1 MAVQIKERSYFL
13 WMFLSIITGGIC
25 GIIYVYYTMDDL
37 NKLYARH
44 GKGEAV
50 SIILVL
56 LLTLLVGAGGLVYMF
71 LIYEKLNEHI
81 ASQGGSY
88 NVPSGLSILLITICL
103 SWLTLGIINIYYGWK
118 WQNAL
123 NIQIRGR
130 SR

>member
-1 MAVQIKERSYFL
+1 
-13 WMFLSIITGGIC
+13 
-25 GIIYVYYTMDDL
+25 MDDL

-50 SIILVL
+50 SI
-56 LLTLLVGAGGLVYMF
+56 LLVFLLMILGFGTLVYMF

-81 ASQGGSY
+81 TSQGGSY
-88 NVPSGLSILLITICL
+88 NVPNGLSILLITLCL

-130 SR
+130 TR

>member
-25 GIIYVYYTMDDL
+25 GIIYVFFTMDDL

-50 SIILVL
+50 SILLIL
-56 LLTLLVGAGGLVYMF
+56 LLMLLGFGTLVYMF
-71 LIYEKLNEHI
+71 LIYERLNEHI
-81 ASQGGSY
+81 TSQGGSY
-88 NVPSGLSILLITICL
+88 NVPGGLGILLWTICL
-103 SWLTLGIINIYYGWK
+103 GWTIIVPIYFGWK

-130 SR
+130 TR

>member
-25 GIIYVYYTMDDL
+25 GIIYIYFTMDDL

-50 SIILVL
+50 SMILVFL
-56 LLTLLVGAGGLVYMF
+56 LMLLGFGTIVYMF

>member
-13 WMFLSIITGGIC
+13 WMFLSIITFGIC

-50 SIILVL
+50 SI
-56 LLTLLVGAGGLVYMF
+56 LLVFLLMLLGFGTLVYMF
-71 LIYEKLNEHI
+71 LIYDKLNEHI
-81 ASQGGSY
+81 ASSGGSY
-88 NVPSGLSILLITICL
+88 NVPSGLSIILLNICL
-103 SWLTLGIINIYYGWK
+103 SWTIVVPIYYAWK

>member
-1 MAVQIKERSYFL
+1 MAVQIQERSYFL

-25 GIIYVYYTMDDL
+25 GIIYVYLTMDDL

-50 SIILVL
+50 SVILVFL
-56 LLTLLVGAGGLVYMF
+56 LMLLGFGTIVYMF
-71 LIYEKLNEHI
+71 LIYDKLHEHI
-81 ASQGGSY
+81 ASKGGSY

-103 SWLTLGIINIYYGWK
+103 SWLTLGIISIYYGWK

-130 SR
+130 TR

>member
-13 WMFLSIITGGIC
+13 WMFLSIITFGIC

-50 SIILVL
+50 SI
-56 LLTLLVGAGGLVYMF
+56 LLVFLLMLLGFGTLVYMF
-71 LIYEKLNEHI
+71 LIYDKLNEHI

-88 NVPSGLSILLITICL
+88 NVPSGLSIILLNICL
-103 SWLTLGIINIYYGWK
+103 SWTIVVPIYYAWK

>member
-50 SIILVL
+50 SVILVFL
-56 LLTLLVGAGGLVYMF
+56 LMLLGFGTIVYMF
-71 LIYEKLNEHI
+71 LIYDKLNEHI